1 MSTVSNSV
9 NSVNSYSA
17 VLPPSPMVFFFT
29 PSAEGME
36 SIRGLSVC
44 LSVINFP
51 SPMCFPSRFFF
62 PSAGQISSI
71 PKYWTLEVSVFVGD
85 FEGVSAILFLWVIF
99 CYQARS
105 VTGVGASRNGD
116 KLATLSWNLGS
127 HKPQSPNFPPTPFQL
142 YSDSSSLPKDN
153 SLYSLD

>member
-1 MSTVSNSV
+1 
-9 NSVNSYSA
+9 
-17 VLPPSPMVFFFT
+17 
-29 PSAEGME
+29 
-36 SIRGLSVC
+36 
-44 LSVINFP
+44 
-51 SPMCFPSRFFF
+51 MCFHSRYFFS
-62 PSAGQISSI
+62 SAGQISSI

-99 CYQARS
+99 CYQAQS

-142 YSDSSSLPKDN
+142 YSDSSSSPKDN
-153 SLYSLD
+153 SLTFCVCRDSTSVSMYTITSVIILLIDIIFKNKGMLE